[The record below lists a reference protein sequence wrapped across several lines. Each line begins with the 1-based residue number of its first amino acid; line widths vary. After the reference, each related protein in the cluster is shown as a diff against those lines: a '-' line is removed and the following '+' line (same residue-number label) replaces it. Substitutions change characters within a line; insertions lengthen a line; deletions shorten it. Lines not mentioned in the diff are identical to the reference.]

1 MTQRAIATPMPVPVS
16 LSVPDDELKAQRRDA
31 WQLLEGMT
39 RADGSAEV
47 PRFESWQGEAAVFAP
62 RSHTGLSGIRGFARR
77 GPEQASS
84 SPGVPVINYTLYN
97 AVAVAHLRAH
107 RLEHRAEL
115 ARLRRT
121 GVRDRVFTA
130 DRSIAGFPDGAVIL
144 KTAWWPLAA
153 DRITALPVWDPES
166 NPARAAGN
174 SYLSWQRVVGVVPPG
189 PLWATTAD
197 ATIDFAGR
205 RFPEAHRLRAGEL
218 HTLRVD
224 QRLAARLMRD
234 PPTREAAVIALGRA
248 LAAGDYLAL
257 VSLNVASHA
266 QGRWQWAAFWW
277 HDRPDSGPD
286 AADRPA
292 SLPEPWRHFLLQ
304 VTIDSDQPP
313 AADGGPAVCF
323 DPWLEGRFPDGGQGS
338 GVQSNCIACHR
349 RASFPPIAF
358 LPVTRGAADAA
369 RDPAFAPGRLRTDF
383 IWSIALHAE
392 P

>member
-1 MTQRAIATPMPVPVS
+1 
-16 LSVPDDELKAQRRDA
+16 
-31 WQLLEGMT
+31 MT
-39 RADGSAEV
+39 RADGKGDE
-47 PRFESWQGEAAVFAP
+47 PGFESWQGEAAVFAP
-62 RSHTGLSGIRGFARR
+62 RSQAGGRGIRGFAPR
-77 GPEQASS
+77 GPHQSSS

-97 AVAVAHLRAH
+97 AVAVAHFRTH
-107 RLEHRAEL
+107 RLERRAEL

-121 GVRDRVFTA
+121 GVRDPVFTA
-130 DRSIAGFPDGAVIL
+130 DRSIAGFPDGTVIL

-166 NPARAAGN
+166 NPARPAGN
-174 SYLSWQRVVGVVPPG
+174 SYLSWRRVVGVAPPD
-189 PLWATTAD
+189 PLRATTGD

-205 RFPEAHRLRAGEL
+205 RFPEAHRLPAEEL

-234 PPTREAAVIALGRA
+234 PPTREAAMIALGRA

-277 HDRPDSGPD
+277 HDRPDTGPY

-304 VTIDSDQPP
+304 VTIDSDRPQ

>member
-1 MTQRAIATPMPVPVS
+1 
-16 LSVPDDELKAQRRDA
+16 
-31 WQLLEGMT
+31 MT
-39 RADGSAEV
+39 RADGNGDE
-47 PRFESWQGEAAVFAP
+47 PGFESWQGEAAVFAP
-62 RSHTGLSGIRGFARR
+62 RFQAGGRGIRGFARR
-77 GPEQASS
+77 GPHQASS

-107 RLEHRAEL
+107 RLERRAEL
-115 ARLRRT
+115 ARLRIA
-121 GVRDRVFTA
+121 GVRDPVFTA
-130 DRSIAGFPDGAVIL
+130 DRSITGFPDGTVIL

-174 SYLSWQRVVGVVPPG
+174 SYLSWQRVVGVVPPD
-189 PLWATTAD
+189 PLPAIAAD

-205 RFPEAHRLRAGEL
+205 RFPRAQPLRAEAL
-218 HTLRVD
+218 PTLRVD
-224 QRLAARLMRD
+224 QGLAARLMRD
-234 PPTREAAVIALGRA
+234 PSTREAAMIALGRA

-277 HDRPDSGPD
+277 HDRPDVGPD
-286 AADRPA
+286 AADRPP

-304 VTIDSDQPP
+304 VTIDSDRPP

-369 RDPAFAPGRLRTDF
+369 HDPAFAPGRLRTDF